1 MTRMIHVFERTT
13 HEAHEWVND
22 RAGRTGWSNEREVLR
37 LLRTVLVN
45 IRDHLPVNE
54 MAQFSAQ
61 LPLILRGT
69 FYEGWQ
75 PKKTPVRERHAAD
88 FIAAVEAQVG
98 EVLDYRGES
107 DIKAVFNVINARI
120 SRGEVEDVRA
130 CLPQELRD
138 MWPAP

>member
-13 HEAHEWVND
+13 HEAHEWVNHLG
-22 RAGRTGWSNEREVLR
+22 GRTGWGNEREVLH
-37 LLRTVLVN
+37 LLRTVLAQ
-45 IRDHLPVNE
+45 IRDHLPLDE

-61 LPLILRGT
+61 LPIMLRGM
-69 FYEGWQ
+69 FFEGWQ

-88 FIAAVEAQVG
+88 FVAAVDKEVG
-98 EVLDYRGES
+98 DVIDYRGVE

-138 MWPAP
+138 LWAAP

>member
-1 MTRMIHVFERTT
+1 MTRTIHVFERTV
-13 HEAHEWVND
+13 HEAHDWVNELS
-22 RAGRTGWSNEREVLR
+22 GRLGWTSERDVLR
-37 LLRTVLVN
+37 LLRTVLCN

-61 LPLILRGT
+61 LPIVLRGMY
-69 FYEGWQ
+69 FEGWQ

-88 FIAAVEAQVG
+88 FIAAVEDEVG
-98 EVLDYRGES
+98 DVLDYSGMQ

-130 CLPQELRD
+130 NLPLELQD
-138 MWPAP
+138 LWPAP

>member
-22 RAGRTGWSNEREVLR
+22 LAGRTGWHNEREVLR
-37 LLRTVLVN
+37 LMRVVLCK

-61 LPLILRGT
+61 LPLILRGM
-69 FYEGWQ
+69 FFEGWQ
-75 PKKTPVRERHAAD
+75 PKLTPVHERHAAD
-88 FIAAVEAQVG
+88 FIADIDSKIGDVIEYQG
-98 EVLDYRGES
+98 LP
-107 DIKAVFNVINARI
+107 DIKAVFNVINAQI

-138 MWPAP
+138 LWPTP

>member
-1 MTRMIHVFERTT
+1 MTRMIHVFERTN

-22 RAGRTGWSNEREVLR
+22 LSGRSGWRNERDVLR
-37 LLRTVLVN
+37 LLRTVLCQT
-45 IRDHLPVNE
+45 RDHLPVDE
-54 MAQFSAQ
+54 MAQFAAQ
-61 LPLILRGT
+61 LPLILRGM

-75 PKKTPVRERHAAD
+75 PKKTPVHERHAAD
-88 FIAAVEAQVG
+88 FVGAVDEMVG
-98 EVLDYRGES
+98 DVADYRGAT

>member
-22 RAGRTGWSNEREVLR
+22 LAGRTGWGNEREVLR
-37 LLRTVLVN
+37 LLRTVLCK

-61 LPLILRGT
+61 LPLILRGMY
-69 FYEGWQ
+69 FEGWQ
-75 PKKTPVRERHAAD
+75 PKLTPVHERHAAD
-88 FIAAVEAQVG
+88 FVAAINEKVSDVM
-98 EVLDYRGES
+98 DYQGAS
-107 DIKAVFNVINARI
+107 DIKAVFNLLNARI

-138 MWPAP
+138 LWPAP

>member
-22 RAGRTGWSNEREVLR
+22 LAGRTGWTNEREVLR
-37 LLRTVLVN
+37 LLRIVLCK
-45 IRDHLPVNE
+45 IRDHLSANE

-61 LPLILRGT
+61 LPIILRGM
-69 FYEGWQ
+69 FFEGWQ
-75 PKKTPVRERHAAD
+75 PRNTPVRERHASEL
-88 FIAAVEAQVG
+88 IAAVDERVG
-98 EVLDYRGES
+98 DVLDYQGVT
-107 DIKAVFNVINARI
+107 DIKAVFNVINAHV

-138 MWPAP
+138 LWPTP

>member
-22 RAGRTGWSNEREVLR
+22 LAGRTGWSNEREVLR

-88 FIAAVEAQVG
+88 FTAAVEAQVG

>member
-22 RAGRTGWSNEREVLR
+22 LAGRTGWRNEREVLR
-37 LLRTVLVN
+37 LLRSVLVRV
-45 IRDHLPVNE
+45 RDHLPVNE

-61 LPLILRGT
+61 LPLILRGM
-69 FYEGWQ
+69 FFEGWQ
-75 PKKTPVRERHAAD
+75 PKASLLRERHAAD
-88 FIAAVEAQVG
+88 FIAAIEERIG
-98 EVLDYRGES
+98 EVTEYQGAA
-107 DIKAVFNVINARI
+107 DIKAVFNVINAHI

-138 MWPAP
+138 LWPAP

>member
-1 MTRMIHVFERTT
+1 MTRTIHVFERTN

-22 RAGRTGWSNEREVLR
+22 LAGRTGWGNEREVLR
-37 LLRTVLVN
+37 LLRTVLCK

-54 MAQFSAQ
+54 MAQFAAQ
-61 LPLILRGT
+61 LPLILRGM

-75 PKKTPVRERHAAD
+75 PKNTPVHERHAPE
-88 FIAAVEAQVG
+88 FVAAVDEKVG
-98 EVLDYRGES
+98 DVIDYQGVT

-138 MWPAP
+138 LWPAP

>member
-1 MTRMIHVFERTT
+1 MTRMIHVFERTN

-22 RAGRTGWSNEREVLR
+22 LAGRTGWGNEREVLR
-37 LLRTVLVN
+37 LLRIALGK

-61 LPLILRGT
+61 LPLILRGM
-69 FYEGWQ
+69 FFEGWQ
-75 PKKTPVRERHAAD
+75 PKKTPVHERHAAE
-88 FIAAVEAQVG
+88 FISAVDEKIG
-98 EVLDYRGES
+98 EVIDYRGAA

-138 MWPAP
+138 LWPAP